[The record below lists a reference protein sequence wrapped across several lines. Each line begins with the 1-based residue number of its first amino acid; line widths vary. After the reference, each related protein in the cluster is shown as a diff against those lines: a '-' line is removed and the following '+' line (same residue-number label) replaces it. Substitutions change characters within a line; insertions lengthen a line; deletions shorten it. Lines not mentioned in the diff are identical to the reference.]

1 MKDFYPN
8 HRQRDTAVD
17 TSDAQ
22 PTSLLMTI
30 LVHDLRNYLTPLYGR
45 LALLSKRAAA
55 EQREHDVRLAAQATQ
70 SLDHM
75 KQLIDNL
82 LEAERLQHGIFD
94 LRWES
99 VDLRALAH
107 TVAQS
112 LEGTDTP
119 IVVDATTALVIKG
132 DQQRLRQALH
142 NLMAN
147 AVAHSPR
154 YAPVL
159 LSLHALRH
167 TALLRVSDLGP
178 GIPPELLPRLF
189 QPFSPGPT
197 SQGLGLGLYLAHEI
211 AAAHAGTL
219 LVESRRGAGTCF
231 ELALPLPSG
240 ER

>member
-1 MKDFYPN
+1 MKTCYPR
-8 HRQRDTAVD
+8 HSERDTMVD
-17 TSDAQ
+17 TADPGPA
-22 PTSLLMTI
+22 SLLMTV
-30 LVHDLRNYLTPLYGR
+30 LAHDLRNYLTPLYGR

-55 EQREHDVRLAAQATQ
+55 EQRQHDVELAAQATQ

-82 LEAERLQHGIFD
+82 LEAERLQQGIFD

-99 VDLRALAH
+99 VDLRELAH

-132 DQQRLRQALH
+132 DPQRLRQALH
-142 NLMAN
+142 NLLAN

-159 LSLHALRH
+159 LSLHVLQH
-167 TALLRVSDLGP
+167 TAVLRVSDLGP

-189 QPFSPGPT
+189 QLFTPGPT

-219 LVESRRGAGTCF
+219 SVESRRGAGTCF
-231 ELALPLPSG
+231 AVALPLTSG
-240 ER
+240 EP